1 MNKRFCE
8 KLKITACA
16 LFAAAICV
24 FLSVSR
30 GDLAEYKNRSVFLR
44 YASSACEIA
53 RGEERLYLRKN
64 LKGECA
70 AVENEENLIKTLKDL
85 KAEKLFSESGENFD
99 CEYYY
104 SPRIARFTIIK
115 DRRVNLHVT
124 RRNGVITIGTP
135 INFGSF

>member
-1 MNKRFCE
+1 MKKSFRE

-30 GDLAEYKNRSVFLR
+30 GDLTEYKDRSVFLR

-53 RGEERLYLRKN
+53 RGEERLYLRKT

-70 AVENEENLIKTLKDL
+70 EVESEENLIKTLKDL

>member
-1 MNKRFCE
+1 MKKSFRE

-16 LFAAAICV
+16 LFAATICV

-30 GDLAEYKNRSVFLR
+30 GDLTEYKDRSVFLR

-53 RGEERLYLRKN
+53 RGEERLYLRKT

-70 AVENEENLIKTLKDL
+70 EVESEEDLIKTLNDL
-85 KAEKLFSESGENFD
+85 KAEKLFCESGENFD

>member
-1 MNKRFCE
+1 MKKGFCK

-16 LFAAAICV
+16 LFAAIICA

-30 GDLAEYKNRSVFLR
+30 GNLAEYKNRSVFLR

-70 AVENEENLIKTLKDL
+70 EVETEEELLKTLKAL
-85 KAEKLFSESGENFD
+85 KAEKLFTESGGNFN

-115 DRRVNLHVT
+115 DRRVNLHVN